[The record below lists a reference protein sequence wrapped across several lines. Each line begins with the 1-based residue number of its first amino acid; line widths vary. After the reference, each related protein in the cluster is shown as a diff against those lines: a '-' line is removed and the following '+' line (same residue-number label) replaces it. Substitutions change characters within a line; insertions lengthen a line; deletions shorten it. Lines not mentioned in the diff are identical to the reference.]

1 VDNVISTGNTIRA
14 ACAVLDW
21 RLLNACVA
29 SLNRR
34 ERCLICPGRERLT
47 GELYGTLNVGIFA
60 WALLPHL
67 SKERSQGQAARVDF
81 GPVVLEPVSAAGH
94 AQ

>member
-1 VDNVISTGNTIRA
+1 MA
-14 ACAVLDW
+14 ADLLKRHER
-21 RLLNACVA
+21 RLT
-29 SLNRR
+29 RPR
-34 ERCLICPGRERLT
+34 RERLT
-47 GELYGTLNVGIFA
+47 GELYGTLNGGVFA

-67 SKERSQGQAARVDF
+67 SKQQSQRYAARVDF